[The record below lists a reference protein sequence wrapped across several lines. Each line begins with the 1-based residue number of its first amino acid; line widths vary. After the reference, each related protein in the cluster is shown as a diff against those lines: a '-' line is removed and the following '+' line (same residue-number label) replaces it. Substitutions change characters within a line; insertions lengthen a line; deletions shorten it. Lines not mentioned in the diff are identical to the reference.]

1 VLGLPPLG
9 VVIDVEPGAETVVG
23 SEIHGA
29 GRVGGAS
36 DGGGDED
43 RGEDQEPGQARI
55 VAEPSRV
62 RSASAFPQTMIGT
75 VPPSALQA
83 APVT

>member
-1 VLGLPPLG
+1 MLGLPPLG
-9 VVIDVEPGAETVVG
+9 VVIDVEPGADTVVG
-23 SEIHGA
+23 SEIHRA

-43 RGEDQEPGQARI
+43 RGEDQEPGQADMS
-55 VAEPSRV
+55 AER
-62 RSASAFPQTMIGT
+62 RRQTMIGT